1 MEMKKLII
9 IFLLGSFCISTL
21 KAQNKLSKEERA
33 KLTQEQRIIYDNS
46 FKKKGKGKVTS
57 VKKKAKLAR
66 KEDKLSRKIKPP
78 KKRKVKKR

>member
-1 MEMKKLII
+1 MKKSLFAF
-9 IFLLGSFCISTL
+9 FLVFLCLSGL
-21 KAQNKLSKEERA
+21 VAQNKLSKEERA
-33 KLTQEQRIIYDNS
+33 KLTQEQRIVYDNS